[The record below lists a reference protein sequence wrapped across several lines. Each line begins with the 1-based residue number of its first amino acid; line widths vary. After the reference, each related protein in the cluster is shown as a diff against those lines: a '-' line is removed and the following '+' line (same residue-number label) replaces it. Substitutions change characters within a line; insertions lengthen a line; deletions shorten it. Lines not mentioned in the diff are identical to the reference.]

1 MFDVDPC
8 SYSFHDCVVYPK
20 VMAGHIAKMIR
31 EGDALGRPIIE
42 PDDKV
47 PNSPPAY
54 VLTRVHPALTFLR
67 ANPANRAFEALKN
80 LNLSPKQVKAQDMP
94 NGIAFNNF
102 VQVVY
107 IRHMYD
113 CPTSVSH
120 CPVLCAFR

>member
-1 MFDVDPC
+1 M
-8 SYSFHDCVVYPK
+8 VYPK

-31 EGDALGRPIIE
+31 EGDAVGRPIIQ
-42 PDDKV
+42 PDETV
-47 PNSPPAY
+47 PNSSSVY
-54 VLTRVHPALTFLR
+54 VLNPLRQAKPDSTRVHPALTFLR
-67 ANPANRAFEALKN
+67 ANPANRAFEHLKN